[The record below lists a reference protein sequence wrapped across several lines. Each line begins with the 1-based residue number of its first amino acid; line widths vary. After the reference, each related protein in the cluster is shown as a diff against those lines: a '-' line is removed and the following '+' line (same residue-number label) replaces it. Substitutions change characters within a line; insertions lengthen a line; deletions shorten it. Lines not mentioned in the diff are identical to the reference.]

1 MSHSITLYYTD
12 VEKISRKS
20 FFYLET
26 VKLMETPTITI
37 IKNSKYN
44 QTGSSAGAN
53 FSRGRRG
60 AIVNSEK

>member
-37 IKNSKYN
+37 KKIVNTTK
-44 QTGSSAGAN
+44 Q
-53 FSRGRRG
+53 GRRELIFQGEGRG